1 MLLKSAKSS
10 FHYSKQPRRGAC
22 SVVRVWQFWG
32 KRRHGSNAAVGTIE
46 AGGYKALLLRAA
58 RVIPPARQR
67 CKSRRLPVSKM
78 APFVDS
84 RERRTKAE
92 TQIMPSSCK
101 GLIKEVAS
109 NESYA

>member
-22 SVVRVWQFWG
+22 SVVQVWQFWG

-58 RVIPPARQR
+58 RVMPPGSSDVQ
-67 CKSRRLPVSKM
+67 KSASVSTMALLWTRASGELRLRLRS
-78 APFVDS
+78 
-84 RERRTKAE
+84 
-92 TQIMPSSCK
+92 MPSSCK
-101 GLIKEVAS
+101 GLI
-109 NESYA
+109 

>member
-78 APFVDS
+78 ALL
-84 RERRTKAE
+84 RTRASGE
-92 TQIMPSSCK
+92 LRLRLRSCRHHAK
-101 GLIKEVAS
+101 DL
-109 NESYA
+109 